1 MSEPTSSPERGLTPF
16 AWFAIA
22 LVVGAAFAIY
32 MGLSYEALP
41 NFTTADLPT
50 IAGIT
55 IAVVAF
61 LVIGARAPPNE

>member
-1 MSEPTSSPERGLTPF
+1 MSERASSADRGLTPF
-16 AWFAIA
+16 TWFGIA

-32 MGLSYEALP
+32 MGLSYEAIP
-41 NFTTADLPT
+41 NFTTADFPT

-61 LVIGARAPPNE
+61 LVIGSRAPPNE